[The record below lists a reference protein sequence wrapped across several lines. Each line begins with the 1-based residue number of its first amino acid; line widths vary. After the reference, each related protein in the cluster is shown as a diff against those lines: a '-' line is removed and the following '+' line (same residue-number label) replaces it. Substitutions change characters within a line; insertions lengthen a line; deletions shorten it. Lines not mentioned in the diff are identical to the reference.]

1 MKIAVASNNGDTV
14 AQHFGRARRFEVLTV
29 EDGAVTGR
37 ETRGATGRHG
47 TEGAEHEGHGG
58 GCQQAL
64 AAVADCDVL
73 IVGGMGGGAFA
84 RCRRAG
90 LEPVLTDARRV
101 EEAALRYARGDLP
114 NLEGRLHVEGHGA
127 GHGHDHDD

>member
-14 AQHFGRARRFEVLTV
+14 AQHFGRCRRFEVLTIA
-29 EDGAVTGR
+29 DGRVAAR
-37 ETRGATGRHG
+37 ETRDATGPHG
-47 TEGAEHEGHGG
+47 SGSGEHGG
-58 GCQQAL
+58 GCDQAI

-84 RCRRAG
+84 KCRRAG

-101 EEAALRYARGDLP
+101 DEAAERYVRGDLP
-114 NLEGRLHVEGHGA
+114 NLEDRLHTGHGQE
-127 GHGHDHDD
+127 H